1 MRRLAAPFVVAPP
14 GGARIRT
21 RLRVSAWDEAIVGE
35 VGAYLGHLAGRDL
48 ALRCQIGPGSD
59 RRTLRKQ
66 ALTAACSSR
75 WAGAITRT
83 SNDQRERAFRRLL
96 DARAGL
102 QRAARKLR
110 RRLAVP
116 VGERRGRTPGYAS
129 QAERFQKQ
137 RRLQHVQARLA
148 EVEARIAQGRVSVC
162 RGGRRLAKL
171 RHTLDQDD
179 TALTV
184 AEWRARWE
192 ATRLFLTADG
202 EADKPWGNQTLRV
215 HPDEGWLEL
224 RLPTPLA
231 HLSNTPGRAVTY
243 RLSCPVAFTHRRDE
257 WAAQAA
263 SGAVRYDL
271 SLDLAKSGGM
281 GRGRWYVDASWRRPA
296 RPVPSLEELRQH
308 PSLGVD
314 LNAAHLAAW
323 VLNPAGNPLGQPR
336 MIPLDLDGQPAS
348 TRHGRLRAAVAE
360 LLRLAAAN
368 GCRSLTVENL
378 DFADART
385 TGRETLGRGR
395 RGKAFRRIVAGMPTR
410 RFRDLLAGMA
420 ANQGLWI
427 IAVDPAWTSV
437 WGGRYWQQPLNK
449 STKQPVRVS
458 RHHTAALV
466 IGRRGLGHRARRRGW
481 CGPTPPADGQGR
493 AADSAG
499 QPTTLDAAT
508 SAPEVVPEPT
518 THGSGG
524 PGGQRAGPRAC
535 KTPLPERGAAGD
547 EAAQDRSVPPEAV
560 DYHPLP
566 PEER

>member
-1 MRRLAAPFVVAPP
+1 MRRLAAPFLVAPP
-14 GGARIRT
+14 SGARIRT
-21 RLRVSAWDEAIVGE
+21 RVRPSAWDEAVVWE
-35 VGAYLGHLAGRDL
+35 VGRWLGRLAGQDL
-48 ALRCQIGPGSD
+48 AVRCQLGPGSEQ
-59 RRTLRKQ
+59 RTSRKQ

-83 SNDQRERAFRRLL
+83 SNDQWERAHKNLL
-96 DARAGL
+96 DARVGL
-102 QRAARKLR
+102 QRAGRKLR
-110 RRLAVP
+110 RRLVVP

-129 QAERFQKQ
+129 RAERFQKQ

-148 EVEARIAQGRVSVC
+148 EVKERIAQGRVSVC

-171 RHTLDQDD
+171 RHLLDGDAA
-179 TALTV
+179 ALTKR
-184 AEWRARWE
+184 EWRARWE

-202 EADKPWGNQTLRV
+202 EADKAWGNETIRV
-215 HPDEGWLEL
+215 HPDEGWLEI

-231 HLSNTPGRAVTY
+231 HLSNTPGRAATY
-243 RLSCPVAFTHRRDE
+243 RLSCPVAFTHRRDQ
-257 WAAQAA
+257 WVAQAA
-263 SGAVRYDL
+263 SGAVRYDI
-271 SLDLAKSGGM
+271 SLDPAKGN
-281 GRGRWYVDASWRRPA
+281 GRWHLDASWRLPP

-308 PSLGVD
+308 RSLGVD
-314 LNAAHLAAW
+314 LNADQLAAW
-323 VLNPAGNPLGQPR
+323 VLTPAGNPLGEPHT
-336 MIPLDLDGQPAS
+336 IILDLDGQPAS
-348 TRHGRLRAAVAE
+348 TRDGRLRAAVGE
-360 LLRLAAAN
+360 LLRLATTN

-395 RGKAFRRIVAGMPTR
+395 RGKAFRRIVSGIPTR

-437 WGGRYWQQPLNK
+437 WGGCYWQQPLNK

-458 RHHTAALV
+458 RHHAAALV
-466 IGRRGLGHRARRRGW
+466 IGRRGLGHQARRRGW

-499 QPTTLDAAT
+499 RPTTASTATAARV
-508 SAPEVVPEPT
+508 VVPEPT
-518 THGSGG
+518 AQGPGG

-535 KTPLPERGAAGD
+535 KTRLPERGAVGD
-547 EAAQDRSVPPEAV
+547 QVAQDRSVPPEAAG
-560 DYHPLP
+560 YHPLP
-566 PEER
+566 S